1 MREVYRNI
9 EAPFEVTEPRNAELM
24 KYVCNSFHALKITF
38 ANEIGNICRKLDV
51 DGRRLME
58 LFCLDRKLNIS
69 PAYLKPGFAYGGSCL
84 PKDLK
89 ALRTIAHDHYLECP
103 VIESVARSNQNQKD
117 LVCQEIIDFDVQEI
131 GILGLS
137 FKAGTD
143 DLRESP
149 IVDVLELLLGK
160 GFNIK
165 IYDRHVHLSKIQG
178 ANREFILKRIPFI
191 SRFITDNLTEVIDH
205 AKLVVVVNQEP
216 EVLRALATASG
227 SKIIYNLATQ
237 SVSGCPTAQV

>member
-1 MREVYRNI
+1 M
-9 EAPFEVTEPRNAELM
+9 
-24 KYVCNSFHALKITF
+24 
-38 ANEIGNICRKLDV
+38 
-51 DGRRLME
+51 
-58 LFCLDRKLNIS
+58 
-69 PAYLKPGFAYGGSCL
+69 KPGFAYGGSCL